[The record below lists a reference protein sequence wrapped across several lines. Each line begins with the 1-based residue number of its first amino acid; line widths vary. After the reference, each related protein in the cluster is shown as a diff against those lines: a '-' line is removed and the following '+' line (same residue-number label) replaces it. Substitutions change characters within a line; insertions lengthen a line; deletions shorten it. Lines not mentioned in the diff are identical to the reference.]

1 MVKKK
6 TVQRVRGTY
15 DILPAEQKYW
25 RKIEEAS
32 FPFLEKAGFGRIE
45 LPLFEDVFLF
55 SRSVGENTDIVEKEM
70 YVFRD
75 RGDDILALRPEGT
88 ASVVR
93 AYIEN
98 GMHSLP
104 QPVKLYYQGP
114 MFRYERP
121 QAGRYRQHYQ
131 IGYEVL
137 GEMDPLVD
145 AEIICLTFRI
155 CEKLGLKN
163 LTIEINSIGCARCRP
178 KFTAELVDYI
188 SQRKEL
194 FCDDCLRR
202 VEKTP
207 LRVLDCKES
216 RCQQALENAPTII
229 DFLCKECHGHFTSVL
244 EYLDEL
250 AIPYNL
256 NSKLARGLDYYTKTV
271 FEIWTSQEGAQ
282 NSLGGGGR
290 YDDLVALLGG
300 KKTAGCG
307 CALGLDRL
315 VLELKKQNIEVHS
328 ENPIQVFIAF
338 LGDKAKLKSLKI
350 IDECRQA
357 GVGIIGSLTQKT
369 LKSQL
374 KAADKLTVP
383 ITLILGEK
391 EMIDG
396 TVLIRHMEEGVQEVI
411 DAKNIAKELK
421 KRLPR

>member
-15 DILPAEQKYW
+15 DILPTEQKYW
-25 RKIEEAS
+25 RGVDEVAL
-32 FPFLEKAGFGRIE
+32 PYLEKSGFGRIE
-45 LPLFEDVFLF
+45 LPIIEDAFLF
-55 SRSVGENTDIVEKEM
+55 SRSVGENTDIIEKEM

-121 QAGRYRQHYQ
+121 QSGRYRQHYQ
-131 IGYEVL
+131 IGFEVL
-137 GEMDPLVD
+137 GEIDPIVD

-155 CEKLGLKN
+155 CERLGLKN
-163 LTIEINSIGCARCRP
+163 LTIEINSIGCSNCRP

-194 FCDDCLRR
+194 FCDNCLKRS
-202 VEKTP
+202 EKNP
-207 LRVLDCKES
+207 LRILDCKEPS
-216 RCQQALENAPTII
+216 CQKALENAPSIL
-229 DFLCKECHGHFTSVL
+229 DFLCKECHKHFTSVL

-250 AIPYNL
+250 SIPYNL
-256 NSKLARGLDYYTKTV
+256 NTKLARGLDYYTKTV

-282 NSLGGGGR
+282 SSLGGGGR
-290 YDDLVALLGG
+290 YDNLVALLGG
-300 KKTAGCG
+300 KKTPACG

-315 VLELKKQNIEVHS
+315 VLEIKKQNIEVAQ

-338 LGDKAKLKSLKI
+338 LGDKAKIKSLKI
-350 IDECRQA
+350 INECRKA
-357 GVGIIGSLTQKT
+357 GIGIIGSLTQKT

-374 KAADKLTVP
+374 KTADKLAVP

-391 EMIDG
+391 EIIDK
-396 TVLIRHMEEGVQEVI
+396 TVLIRHMEEGAQEVI
-411 DAKNIAKELK
+411 EVKNIVKELK
-421 KRLPR
+421 KRLPK